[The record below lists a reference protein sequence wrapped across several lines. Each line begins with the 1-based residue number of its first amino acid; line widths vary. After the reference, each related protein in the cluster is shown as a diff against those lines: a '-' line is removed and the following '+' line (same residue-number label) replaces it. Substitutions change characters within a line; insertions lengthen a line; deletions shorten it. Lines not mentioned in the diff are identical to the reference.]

1 MTEPLAMLLYERVL
15 PGGQLIHRLQD
26 LGYRVQVA
34 SGPDTLVDQAQQDTP
49 LVLIADVETRTDQ
62 VCAAI
67 RRLKQHAPTS
77 HIPVI
82 AVVAGSR
89 PGPEDAARGAG
100 AEMVVTDAA
109 ILAHLRPLLDQALRV
124 D

>member
-1 MTEPLAMLLYERVL
+1 VTEPLAMLLYERVL
-15 PGGQLIHRLQD
+15 PGGQLINRLQD
-26 LGYRVQVA
+26 LRYRVQIA
-34 SGPDTLVDQAQQDTP
+34 SGPDTLVEEAEKEMP
-49 LVLIADVETRTDQ
+49 LVLIAEVETRTEQ

-67 RRLKQHAPTS
+67 RRLKQHAPTA

-82 AVVAGSR
+82 AVVAGSQ
-89 PGPEDAARGAG
+89 PGPEESARGAG

-109 ILAHLRPLLDQALRV
+109 ILAHLKPLLAQALGV